1 MENSPYCVTANSA
14 LSHSL
19 PGAQHGSNR
28 DLLPKHIPEKLKR
41 FQLVLT
47 GHFEEYSIFWNFPIL
62 KKILQV
68 NLGGKLLATG
78 GKNYV
83 VGF

>member
-19 PGAQHGSNR
+19 PGARHGSNW

-41 FQLVLT
+41 FQRVLT

-62 KKILQV
+62 KKYCRLILGE
-68 NLGGKLLATG
+68 NC
-78 GKNYV
+78 
-83 VGF
+83 

>member
-19 PGAQHGSNR
+19 PGARHGSNR

-41 FQLVLT
+41 FQ
-47 GHFEEYSIFWNFPIL
+47 EEYSIFWNFPIF
-62 KKILQV
+62 KKYCRLIWGE
-68 NLGGKLLATG
+68 NC
-78 GKNYV
+78 
-83 VGF
+83 